1 MWRGTKLRPS
11 RIKGL
16 RPLRHITAQFTF
28 SAEHAVDLE
37 SGALVGIT
45 VQPAD
50 LGDTTTVGATLEAA
64 EEALGKAPE
73 TVVTD
78 KGYHSG
84 AVVLG
89 LEENGQRAVIPEP

>member
-1 MWRGTKLRPS
+1 MWRGTGLRPS

-28 SAEHAVDLE
+28 LAEHAVNLE

-45 VQPAD
+45 VQAAD
-50 LGDTTTVGATLEAA
+50 LGDTTTLGATLEAT

-78 KGYHSG
+78 KG
-84 AVVLG
+84 
-89 LEENGQRAVIPEP
+89 